1 MDKNSNLISKLD
13 KNSIDEL
20 KKDGTISGG
29 MIPKIDACLECIRSG
44 VGTAHIID
52 GKIPHSLLLE
62 IFTDEGIGSIIQ
74 WNL

>member
-1 MDKNSNLISKLD
+1 
-13 KNSIDEL
+13 
-20 KKDGTISGG
+20 